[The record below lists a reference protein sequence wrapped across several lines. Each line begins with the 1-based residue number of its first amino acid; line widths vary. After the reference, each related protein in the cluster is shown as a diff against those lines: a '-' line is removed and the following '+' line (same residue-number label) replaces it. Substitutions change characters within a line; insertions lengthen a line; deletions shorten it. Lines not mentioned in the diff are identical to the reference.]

1 MLCHWVRL
9 YVVVDVADFANPRR
23 GSVWSQAK
31 GHMYGSHNL
40 GNGKEEIYG
49 AIAIC
54 DAIEKQLGIKVN
66 REPKENWAWTAKA
79 EKW

>member
-1 MLCHWVRL
+1 MLLGELCPFGF
-9 YVVVDVADFANPRR
+9 DSFASSDFCS
-23 GSVWSQAK
+23 GSVWSLAK

-54 DAIEKQLGIKVN
+54 DAIEKQLGIYVN
-66 REPKENWAWTAKA
+66 REPKENWTWTAKA

>member
-1 MLCHWVRL
+1 
-9 YVVVDVADFANPRR
+9 
-23 GSVWSQAK
+23 
-31 GHMYGSHNL
+31 MYGSHNL
-40 GNGKEEIYG
+40 GNDKEHIYG

-54 DAIEKQLGIKVN
+54 GAIEKQLGINVN